1 MIKVVDSNSK
11 NDENSFFIGTHSGIF
26 HCDEIIAISILN
38 LLLENRKNIYVIRSR
53 DVDFLKERSN
63 LLIDIGEGKFDHHQK
78 NGNGKRNNG
87 VEYASSGLVWKEF
100 GSDLLRLLANNN
112 LNEEEIETLHNA
124 IDNEIIQN
132 IDLEDNGQLISN
144 HSFKYINDFLPLW
157 YDDNADYNQNFEEC
171 VNITS
176 KILKHTV
183 TNYIAYKLAEKDIF
197 KRINNSDTHIDNI
210 LLIPSQNIPWTN
222 IIINYNDNTDD
233 KVDFVVFPYPA
244 GGYAI
249 QCVPPS
255 FEDKFGQRIPF
266 PENWAGETENLKF
279 ISGIDS
285 AILCHRGRFFA
296 RATELEDAI
305 KMGLDAKIKNM
316 NKDKIRI
323 R

>member
-1 MIKVVDSNSK
+1 MIKVVESNSK
-11 NDENSFFIGTHSGIF
+11 NNEKNFFIGTHSGIF
-26 HCDEIIAISILN
+26 HCDEIVAISILSI
-38 LLLENRKNIYVIRSR
+38 LLENRKNIYVIRSR
-53 DVDFLKERSN
+53 DVDFLKRNSN
-63 LLIDIGEGKFDHHQK
+63 LLVDIGGGKFDHHQK

-100 GSDLLRLLANNN
+100 GSDLLRLLANSN
-112 LNEEEIETLHNA
+112 LDEEEIKSLHNT

-144 HSFKYINDFLPLW
+144 HSFQYINAFLPLW
-157 YDDNADYNQNFEEC
+157 YDDNANYNQNFEEC

-176 KILKHTV
+176 KILKHIV
-183 TNYIAYKLAEKDIF
+183 TDYIAYKLAEKDIS
-197 KRINNSDTHIDNI
+197 KRISNSDTHIDSI
-210 LLIPSQNIPWTN
+210 LLIPSQNIPWTD
-222 IIINYNDNTDD
+222 IIINYNDTTDD
-233 KVDFVVFPYPA
+233 KIDFVVFPYPS

-255 FEDKFGQRIPF
+255 LEDKFGQRIPF

-279 ISGIDS
+279 ISEINS

-296 RATELEDAI
+296 RASELKDTI
-305 KMGLDAKIKNM
+305 KMGLDAKTRSM
-316 NKDKIRI
+316 SKDKRRI